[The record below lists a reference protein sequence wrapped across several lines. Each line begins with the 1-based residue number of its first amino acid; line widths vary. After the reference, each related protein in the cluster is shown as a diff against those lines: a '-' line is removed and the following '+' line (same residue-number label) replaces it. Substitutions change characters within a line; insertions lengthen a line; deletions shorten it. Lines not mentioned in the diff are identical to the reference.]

1 MVIVMVIFSGPRQPT
16 SRVISLCK
24 ACTVRKIDLYIY
36 NNNKYIMYIQQK
48 NGTDRCNS
56 PTESLVE
63 YYKQNLVGFASLPK
77 EADEE
82 RS

>member
-1 MVIVMVIFSGPRQPT
+1 
-16 SRVISLCK
+16 
-24 ACTVRKIDLYIY
+24 
-36 NNNKYIMYIQQK
+36 MYIQQK